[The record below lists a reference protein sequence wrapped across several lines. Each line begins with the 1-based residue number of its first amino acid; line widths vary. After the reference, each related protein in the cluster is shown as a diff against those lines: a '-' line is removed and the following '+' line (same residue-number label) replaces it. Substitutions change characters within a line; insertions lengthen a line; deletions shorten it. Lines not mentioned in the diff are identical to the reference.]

1 MTEAPAAA
9 PFTECTRFVFCRPHG
24 GLNDIFCQL
33 ELCWRYAETFD
44 RALILDGCTCGMLGS
59 FSPFLVPKESKVP
72 VFTNVTPELFAHLT
86 TLSCHPRS
94 IEGRIHEYLS
104 VLQPDID
111 RMVVSDSREVVTFDM
126 DRDYAEQV
134 LVHEQPGGGTLSQ
147 AGITRVT
154 LAPQI
159 IPTVEAALQKLPPDY
174 IGIHV
179 RNTDLRTAYGE
190 LFEELFVKV
199 TGENVLIC
207 SDDPSV
213 VSFGMNYFELSKV
226 YSSSE
231 APNLDGKATH
241 HPWSHPDDAT
251 KLTAVIASI
260 IDLLA
265 LGGAE
270 KLYFTK
276 VLDGRISGFSRLAEY
291 ISQNK
296 SIRESLL
303 GKT

>member
-1 MTEAPAAA
+1 
-9 PFTECTRFVFCRPHG
+9 
-24 GLNDIFCQL
+24 
-33 ELCWRYAETFD
+33 
-44 RALILDGCTCGMLGS
+44 MLGS
-59 FSPFLVPKESKVP
+59 FSPVLVPKGSKVP
-72 VFTNVTPELFAHLT
+72 VFTEVTPELYAHLN

-94 IEGRIHEYLS
+94 IEGRINDYLS

-111 RMVVSDSREVVTFDM
+111 RMVVSDSREVVTFEM
-126 DRDYAEQV
+126 DRDYTEQV

-159 IPTVEAALQKLPPDY
+159 IPTVEAALQKLPSDY
-174 IGIHV
+174 VAIHV
-179 RNTDLRTAYGE
+179 RNTDLRTAYGD
-190 LFEELFVKV
+190 LFEQLFAKV
-199 TGENVLIC
+199 TGRNVLIC

-213 VSFGMNYFELSKV
+213 VSFGTKYFELSKV

-231 APNLDGKATH
+231 APKLDGKPTH
-241 HPWSHPDDAT
+241 HPWSHPDDST
-251 KLTAVIASI
+251 KWSAVVSSI

-270 KLYFTK
+270 KVYYTK
-276 VLDGRISGFSRLAEY
+276 VHDGRISGFSQLAEY

-303 GKT
+303 GKA